1 MKALAIT
8 KIYLLLTVISLTAG
22 ISAQTVSDLPEKP
35 SAWVNDYAGVLSSTE
50 RATLDQMLAD
60 LQQRSSNQIVIAILK
75 QLPENDYL
83 EDFAANLYKKWRLGL
98 ADQDNGILLV
108 AFINDR
114 KVRFEIGYGLED
126 VVTDAQSATLIR
138 NYLAPEFRQGN
149 YYAGIKA
156 ALDILIPAVE
166 GKYKIPVSG
175 GANEGFTLSPGM
187 IIAIFILF
195 IFLSM
200 VFNTRR
206 SVGYDSKG
214 KKSYYDGPFWWGGG
228 GSSGGGFGGG
238 FGGGGF
244 SGGFGGSSGGGGA
257 SGSW

>member
-1 MKALAIT
+1 MLVMIIT
-8 KIYLLLTVISLTAG
+8 TPAP
-22 ISAQTVSDLPEKP
+22 AQLPADLPDKP
-35 SAWVNDYAGVLSSTE
+35 TSWVMDYAGVLSGAE
-50 RATLDQMLAD
+50 RTTLDNMLAD
-60 LQQRSSNQIVIAILK
+60 LQQRSSNQIFIAIFN
-75 QLPENDYL
+75 QLPENYYL
-83 EDFAANLYKKWRLGL
+83 EDFSVRLYDKWKPGL
-98 ADQDNGILLV
+98 AAQDNGILLV
-108 AFINDR
+108 IFINDR
-114 KVRFEIGYGLED
+114 KVRLEIGYGLED

-175 GANEGFTLSPGM
+175 ETNEGFTLSPVM
-187 IIAIFILF
+187 IIALFILF
-195 IFLSM
+195 IFISMILS
-200 VFNTRR
+200 TRR

-228 GSSGGGFGGG
+228 GSSGGGFSGGFGGGG